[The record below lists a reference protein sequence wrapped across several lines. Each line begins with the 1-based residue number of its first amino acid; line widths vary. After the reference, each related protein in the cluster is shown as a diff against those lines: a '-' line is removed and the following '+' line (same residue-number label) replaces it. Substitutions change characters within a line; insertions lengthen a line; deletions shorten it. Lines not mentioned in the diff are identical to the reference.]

1 MGKCIR
7 CGKTCPDN
15 ENMCDDCRARLEEKT
30 KGSTVSGAG
39 QEQKPKKGPILWIIL
54 AAVAVIAAV
63 VIIAALSGRGEK
75 KKGKNVEPAME
86 ALTAGVETT
95 EAAEA
100 KAKPDEETILKESET
115 ETAQPQEPE
124 TETEPPAETEP
135 PYDVTEGEIHRYD
148 YIVEDCT
155 WSEAFEKAKMMG
167 GYLAHINSQEEF
179 DYIINEITAL
189 EYGNIMFR
197 IGGRRNMRDTE
208 YYWVNERNRIYG
220 ELINGPEYWNNSLW
234 MENEPSYQDGEDGE
248 IAENCLDIFYYSG
261 EERWV
266 WNDIPDDILKV
277 VPYYSG
283 KIGYIVE
290 YEN

>member
-95 EAAEA
+95 EAAESVSPVIITGMYQDPFIRA
-100 KAKPDEETILKESET
+100 YYVSGPDDWR
-115 ETAQPQEPE
+115 Q
-124 TETEPPAETEP
+124 
-135 PYDVTEGEIHRYD
+135 
-148 YIVEDCT
+148 
-155 WSEAFEKAKMMG
+155 
-167 GYLAHINSQEEF
+167 
-179 DYIINEITAL
+179 
-189 EYGNIMFR
+189 
-197 IGGRRNMRDTE
+197 IGGQAPGVIPAAAWE
-208 YYWVNERNRIYG
+208 GYG
-220 ELINGPEYWNNSLW
+220 GLPG
-234 MENEPSYQDGEDGE
+234 
-248 IAENCLDIFYYSG
+248 ADICHTD
-261 EERWV
+261 RQPIQV
-266 WNDIPDDILKV
+266 
-277 VPYYSG
+277 
-283 KIGYIVE
+283 
-290 YEN
+290 